1 MDRDKQE
8 KRTCIEAYN
17 YKNTS
22 YLFLPQFIR
31 TLVWWVDN
39 HGVFLDSSV
48 DFLPHLQYG
57 LRLLVLWVVV
67 AGERVS
73 MVV

>member
-8 KRTCIEAYN
+8 KRISIKAYN

-22 YLFLPQFIR
+22 YLFLPRFIR
-31 TLVWWVDN
+31 TLVQWVDN
-39 HGVFLDSSV
+39 RGVFLDGFV
-48 DFLPHLQYG
+48 DFLPRLQYG
-57 LRLLVLWVVV
+57 LRLLGLWV
-67 AGERVS
+67 AGERAS